1 MAESSPVG
9 PGAPPPVVRATGLT
23 KRFGGVVALNAVDLV
38 LFPGQIVGLI
48 GPNGSG
54 KTTLFNVLTG
64 FVRPDAGRVLV
75 GDRDMTCRAP
85 EDVCRAGVARTFQTS
100 RPFRHMTVLDNVLVA
115 LLHAGPT
122 RARPARADAAGLLE
136 LLGLTPLAASPAA
149 ALTLAQ
155 RKRLEM
161 ARALATRPRVLLLD
175 EVAAGL
181 TAREVDETAALI
193 DRLRRDRGLAVCV
206 VEHVMRMVMQISE
219 RIVVLDYGEKIAEGP
234 PRSIV
239 ADVRVVE
246 AYLGRYAH
254 TAWRRPS

>member
-1 MAESSPVG
+1 MADSST
-9 PGAPPPVVRATGLT
+9 PVVRATGLT
-23 KRFGGVVALNAVDLV
+23 KRFGGVVALNGVDLV

-64 FVRPDAGRVLV
+64 FVRPDAGTVLV
-75 GDRDMTCRAP
+75 GNRDMTCRAP

-115 LLHAGPT
+115 LLHGGGE
-122 RARPARADAAGLLE
+122 RRRRARADAAGLLE
-136 LLGLTPLAASPAA
+136 QLGLTPLADYPAA
-149 ALTLAQ
+149 GLTVAQ

-161 ARALATRPRVLLLD
+161 ARALATGPRALLLD

-181 TAREVDETAALI
+181 TAREVDEMAALI
-193 DRLRRDRGLAVCV
+193 DRLRRERGVAVCV
-206 VEHVMRMVMQISE
+206 VEHVMRMVMRISE
-219 RIVVLDYGEKIAEGP
+219 RIVVLDYGQKIAEGSP
-234 PRSIV
+234 HAIV
-239 ADVRVVE
+239 TDPRVVE

-254 TAWRRPS
+254 ATWARPS